1 MIPEKL
7 SDTVV
12 TALDEM
18 KAIDI
23 RAIDVREQTTVTDFM
38 IVASGSSNRH
48 VKSLANEVVR
58 QAKALGIKPL
68 GVEGDDVGE
77 WVLVD
82 LGDSVVHVMLPQ
94 VRLFYQ
100 LEDLWTAKPSA
111 HDSVAGDDNAAVD
124 TDADSENSDQG

>member
-1 MIPEKL
+1 MTPEKL

-12 TALDEM
+12 AALDEM

-23 RAIDVREQTTVTDFM
+23 RAIDVRDQTTVTDFM

-48 VKSLANEVVR
+48 VKSLAGEVVR
-58 QAKALGIKPL
+58 QAKALGLKPL

-77 WVLVD
+77 WILVD

-111 HDSVAGDDNAAVD
+111 HDSVADMNDSDGDSKD
-124 TDADSENSDQG
+124 SDQA